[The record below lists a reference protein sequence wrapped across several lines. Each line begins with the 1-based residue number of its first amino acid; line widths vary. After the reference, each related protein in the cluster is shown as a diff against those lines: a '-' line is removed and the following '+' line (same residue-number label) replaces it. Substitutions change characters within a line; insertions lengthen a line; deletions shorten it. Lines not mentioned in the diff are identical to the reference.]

1 MDLGVLDVYAR
12 PSYDA
17 ALVAQLYD
25 GAQVTVVNEYYGWYL
40 IRFGDQVGY
49 ADARFLAV
57 G

>member
-1 MDLGVLDVYAR
+1 MLDVYAR
-12 PSYDA
+12 PSYDS

-25 GAQVTVVNEYYGWYL
+25 GARVTVVNEYYGWYL